1 MQKLGVCGPCRA
13 DRDLLFQYNG
23 GNRQRAVTHAQV
35 LGAAEDCV
43 SCSRWAAPAG
53 KLSWIGGRDH
63 FGYANKDGR
72 TMCHRCFTQAGGI
85 EHWESSVHPWDL
97 QAIRDCVNE
106 VLERDDY
113 VGDVVSRYSW
123 RLLENKNVGI
133 PVRGAVSVIRR
144 AAGLAEWD

>member
-1 MQKLGVCGPCRA
+1 
-13 DRDLLFQYNG
+13 
-23 GNRQRAVTHAQV
+23 
-35 LGAAEDCV
+35 
-43 SCSRWAAPAG
+43 
-53 KLSWIGGRDH
+53 
-63 FGYANKDGR
+63 
-72 TMCHRCFTQAGGI
+72 MCHRCFTQAGGI